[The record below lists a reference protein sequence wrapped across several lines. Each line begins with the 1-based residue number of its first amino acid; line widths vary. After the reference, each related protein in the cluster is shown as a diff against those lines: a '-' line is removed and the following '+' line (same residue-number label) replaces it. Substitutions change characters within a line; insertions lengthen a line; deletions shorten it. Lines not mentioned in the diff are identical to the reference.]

1 MSLEDC
7 KITENLKKSESY
19 QQEQDEAKSSDY
31 VIDSPLLATPEP
43 DLLSETESMTLG
55 EDEGGG
61 DDDADDG
68 QTTSCAKNTIIK
80 RVIFDDILVELGEFG
95 LEQKINYVL
104 FSLPYILTSMQ
115 LMGWVFV
122 GFTPDHRCR
131 VPGDPPDPPHEYLD
145 TINISTLKSYDDTS
159 WRVDGCTRTD
169 LFTNVTES
177 CVDGYIYLEVTI
189 FL

>member
-1 MSLEDC
+1 MSLEDS
-7 KITENLKKSESY
+7 KMIENLRKSDSD

-43 DLLSETESMTLG
+43 DLLSETESLTLG

-61 DDDADDG
+61 GDDDG
-68 QTTSCAKNTIIK
+68 QTTACAKNTIIK

-131 VPGDPPDPPHEYLD
+131 VPGDPPDPPHEYLAAF
-145 TINISTLKSYDDTS
+145 NISTLKSYDDTS
-159 WRVDGCTRTD
+159 WRVDSCTRMD
-169 LFTNVTES
+169 LDTNVTES
-177 CVDGYIYLEVTI
+177 CVDGYIYLEVKFIT
-189 FL
+189 